1 MEDKF
6 SVNNSLESVNALLRA
21 LRWFV
26 VILGVWVVVVS
37 VFEIRYLRNY
47 FKLEVRE
54 KLPAWVQVDKGL
66 SKRIAVEYMYMTDS
80 PTGEIIIIGR

>member
-1 MEDKF
+1 MEDRF
-6 SVNNSLESVNALLRA
+6 SANSSLESVRVLLRA

-26 VILGVWVVVVS
+26 VILGIWVVVVS
-37 VFEIRYLRNY
+37 LFEIRYLRNY
-47 FKLEVRE
+47 FRLEVRE
-54 KLPAWVQVDKGL
+54 RLPAWVQIDKGL